1 MRILSSCFLSCCQK
15 CELIRTLDSILPI
28 RYIVPIGE
36 QFVYYTERQNSC
48 KKGGQTYILP
58 WSSLE
63 MHASQGMMH
72 IFQRVLQLYTDP
84 ILSRLAFVFLH
95 WKRKDARQGDQL

>member
-1 MRILSSCFLSCCQK
+1 MLL
-15 CELIRTLDSILPI
+15 I
-28 RYIVPIGE
+28 RYIVPIVE
-36 QFVYYTERQNSC
+36 QFVYYTERQSSF

-63 MHASQGMMH
+63 LRASQGMMH